1 MKIGFSKTEITPPV
15 GTELGGYA
23 GYRPCTGAHDPLW
36 CKAVV
41 LEQADGCYGLVV
53 LDLMCVDEA
62 LQQRI
67 AREVQPLGLA
77 PDRLLVCAIHS
88 HAAPQGSV
96 PGEGPLDAVNNGC
109 IVDAVGFKNYMFSVV
124 EAARSACEQAVKEL
138 APFRVRTARTMA
150 PPVGSERHTG
160 GNPQTKLNV
169 LQFRTENRKM
179 LTIYHFPCHPT
190 VLSAANLEASADFVA
205 EIENLLDTDMAVFV
219 NGAAGDISTR
229 YTRQEATFAE
239 CGRLAAM
246 AAKSIQGLIGNET
259 FVQPEPLKGIHTTV
273 KLQARPVETQAR
285 AQKQLEEAR
294 ANWEQAKAEG
304 MEEGSLR
311 ILKSYEEG
319 AWVNL
324 EFARTMGDIRQLHL
338 PVTVFRF
345 CGLDFAA
352 VPGELFSA
360 LQPEALSVIG
370 YANGYYRYICGE
382 SAYDEGY
389 YEAMAAILARGE
401 GEKLIEQLLRL
412 RQQLEA

>member
-1 MKIGFSKTEITPPV
+1 MKIGFSKVDITPPV

-23 GYRPCTGAHDPLW
+23 GYRPCTGTHDPLW

-41 LEQADGCYGLVV
+41 LEQADGRYGLIV

-62 LQQRI
+62 LYQRI
-67 AREVQPLGLA
+67 AREVQPLGIA
-77 PDRLLVCAIHS
+77 PERLLVCAIHS

-96 PGEGPLDAVNNGC
+96 PGEGPLNRVNNNC
-109 IVDAVGFKNYMFSVV
+109 IVDAAGMKGYMLSVM
-124 EAARSACEQAVKEL
+124 EAARTACEQATDGLE
-138 APFRVRTARTMA
+138 PFLVRTARAEA

-160 GNPQTKLNV
+160 ENPHTKLNV
-169 LQFRTENRKM
+169 LQFRTESQKV

-205 EIENLLDTDMAVFV
+205 GIEGLLDEDMAMFV

-239 CGRLAAM
+239 CSRM
-246 AAKSIQGLIGNET
+246 AAIAADTIKALIENET
-259 FVQPEPLKGIHTTV
+259 FVQPEPLKGIHSRVT
-273 KLQARPVETQAR
+273 LQPRPVETQVNAE
-285 AQKQLEEAR
+285 KQLEEAR
-294 ANWEQAKAEG
+294 EKWEQAKAEG
-304 MEEGSLR
+304 MDAASLR

-352 VPGELFSA
+352 VPGEMFSA
-360 LQPEALSVIG
+360 MQPEGLSVIG

-382 SAYDEGY
+382 SAYDAGY

-401 GEKLIEQLLRL
+401 GEKLVGQLLRL
-412 RQQLEA
+412 RQQLES